1 MKILHGFHLFKRLF
15 ERTTMNKVFAS
26 PEQAVA
32 DIRDGATIAIAGF
45 SVAHRFATSLILAL
59 REKGTKELCLVCNSL
74 GDPGAT
80 RGQILAENKQVKKLI
95 AAFSVRPGTPTA
107 SEEQIAAGEMAVELV
122 PQGILVER
130 CRAGGAGIAAFYSPT
145 SVGTALT
152 EGREIRDFDGKPH
165 VLEHAIRVDY
175 AFLRGY
181 RADRLGNVQFR
192 GGSQNF
198 NPSFAKA
205 ARVAIVEVDEI
216 VEPGGIPPE
225 LVDLPGIFVSRVVKT
240 TQEFD
245 LWRRP
250 ERRPS
255 DQPRL
260 YNGKPGL
267 TRAGIA
273 KRAAALVKDGTYV
286 NLGVGIPTMVSNY
299 LVDRDV
305 ILHAE
310 NGVLGYGH
318 MVTEEKEIDPDIYN
332 AAGQFVSLKPGASFF
347 DSVTSFEMARGGR
360 IDTVILGAYEVDQ
373 SGSVANWSTADAK
386 RGGIGGAM
394 DLLSGKGELI
404 IVMEHRDSKGRPKL
418 RRTCTY
424 PLTGKGCVNYVVTDL
439 ALLRRH
445 DGRFILD
452 EVAPGFTPR
461 EVLELTEMKIAA
473 GPDVR
478 TME

>member
-1 MKILHGFHLFKRLF
+1 
-15 ERTTMNKVFAS
+15 MNKVFAS
-26 PEQAVA
+26 PAQAIA
-32 DIRDGATIAIAGF
+32 DISDGATIAIAGF
-45 SVAHRFATSLILAL
+45 SVGHRFATSLILAL

-107 SEEQIAAGEMAVELV
+107 SEEQIISGEMAVELV

-130 CRAGGAGIAAFYSPT
+130 CRAGGAGIPAFYSPT
-145 SVGTALT
+145 SVGTALA
-152 EGREIRDFDGKPH
+152 EGREIREFDGKPH
-165 VLEHAIRVDY
+165 VLEQAIHVDY

-225 LVDLPGIFVSRVVKT
+225 LINLPGIFVSRVVKT
-240 TQEFD
+240 TEKFD

-255 DQPRL
+255 DKPRL

-273 KRAAALVKDGTYV
+273 KNAARLVKDGTYV

-310 NGVLGYGH
+310 NGVLGYGR
-318 MVTEEKEIDPDIYN
+318 MLSEEHEIDPDIYN

-373 SGSVANWSTADAK
+373 TGSVANWSTADAK

-394 DLLSGKGELI
+394 DLLSGKGDLI
-404 IVMEHRDSKGRPKL
+404 IVMEHSDSKGRAKL
-418 RRTCTY
+418 RKKCTY
-424 PLTGKGCVNYVVTDL
+424 PLTGKNCVSYVVTDL
-439 ALLRRH
+439 ALLRWH
-445 DGRFILD
+445 DGRFVLD

-461 EVLELTEMKIAA
+461 EVQELTEMEVTIGA
-473 GPDVR
+473 DVR
-478 TME
+478 TMV

>member
-1 MKILHGFHLFKRLF
+1 
-15 ERTTMNKVFAS
+15 MNKIFAS

-45 SVAHRFATSLILAL
+45 SVGHRFATSLILAL
-59 REKGTKELCLVCNSL
+59 REKGAKELCLVCNSL
-74 GDPGAT
+74 GDPGAL
-80 RGQILAENKQVKKLI
+80 RGQILAENRQVRKLI

-107 SEEQIAAGEMAVELV
+107 SEEQIVAGEMAVELV

-130 CRAGGAGIAAFYSPT
+130 CRAGGAGIPAFYSPT

-165 VLEHAIRVDY
+165 VLELAIRVDY

-205 ARVAIVEVDEI
+205 ARIAIVEVDEI

-225 LVDLPGIFVSRVVKT
+225 LVNLPGIFVSRVVKT
-240 TQEFD
+240 TQKFD

-332 AAGQFVSLKPGASFF
+332 AAGQFVSLKPGSSFF

-394 DLLSGKGELI
+394 DLLSGSGELI
-404 IVMEHRDSKGRPKL
+404 IVMEHSDSKGRPKL
-418 RRTCTY
+418 RRKCTY
-424 PLTGKGCVNYVVTDL
+424 PLTGKGGVSYVVTDL
-439 ALLRRH
+439 ALLRWH
-445 DGRFILD
+445 EGRFVLD

-461 EVLELTEMKIAA
+461 EVLELAEMEIAVR
-473 GPDVR
+473 PDVR

>member
-1 MKILHGFHLFKRLF
+1 MD
-15 ERTTMNKVFAS
+15 KVFAS
-26 PEQAVA
+26 PEQAIA
-32 DIRDGATIAIAGF
+32 DIPDGATIAIAGF
-45 SVAHRFATSLILAL
+45 SVGHRFATSLILAL
-59 REKGTKELCLVCNSL
+59 RDKGTKELCLVCNSL

-107 SEEQIAAGEMAVELV
+107 SEEQIVSGEMAVELV

-130 CRAGGAGIAAFYSPT
+130 CRAGGAGIPAFYSPT
-145 SVGTALT
+145 SVGTALV
-152 EGREIRDFDGKPH
+152 EGKEIREFDGKPH
-165 VLEHAIRVDY
+165 VLEHAIHVDY

-225 LVDLPGIFVSRVVKT
+225 LIDLPGIFVSRVVKT
-240 TQEFD
+240 TQAVD
-245 LWRRP
+245 GKAWRRP

-255 DQPRL
+255 DKPRL
-260 YNGKPGL
+260 YNGKPAL

-273 KRAAALVKDGTYV
+273 KRAAALVKEGTYV

-299 LVDRDV
+299 LQSRDV

-310 NGVLGYGH
+310 NGVLGYGE
-318 MVTEEKEIDPDIYN
+318 MVSGENEIDPDIYN
-332 AAGQFVSLKPGASFF
+332 AAGQFVALKPGASFF

-373 SGSVANWSTADAK
+373 HGNVANWSTSDAK

-404 IVMEHRDSKGRPKL
+404 IVMEHSDSKGRPKL
-418 RRTCTY
+418 RRECTY
-424 PLTGKGCVNYVVTDL
+424 PLTGKGCVSYVVTDL
-439 ALLRRH
+439 ALLH
-445 DGRFILD
+445 WQDGRFVLK

-461 EVLELTEMKIAA
+461 EVMDLTEMEIAA
-473 GPDVR
+473 GPDIQ
-478 TME
+478 TMD

>member
-1 MKILHGFHLFKRLF
+1 MD
-15 ERTTMNKVFAS
+15 KVFAS
-26 PEQAVA
+26 PEQAIA
-32 DIRDGATIAIAGF
+32 DIPDGATIAIAGF
-45 SVAHRFATSLILAL
+45 SVGHRFATSLILAL
-59 REKGTKELCLVCNSL
+59 RDKGTKELCLVCNSL

-107 SEEQIAAGEMAVELV
+107 SEEQIVSGEMAVELV

-130 CRAGGAGIAAFYSPT
+130 CRAGGAGIPAFYSPT

-152 EGREIRDFDGKPH
+152 EGKEIREFDGKPH
-165 VLEHAIRVDY
+165 VLEHAIHVDY

-225 LVDLPGIFVSRVVKT
+225 LIDLPGIFVSRVVKT
-240 TQEFD
+240 TQAVD
-245 LWRRP
+245 GKAWRRP

-255 DQPRL
+255 DKPRL
-260 YNGKPGL
+260 YNGKPAL

-273 KRAAALVKDGTYV
+273 KRAAALVKEGTYV

-299 LVDRDV
+299 LQNRDV

-310 NGVLGYGH
+310 NGVLGYGE
-318 MVTEEKEIDPDIYN
+318 MVSGENEIDPDIYN
-332 AAGQFVSLKPGASFF
+332 AAGQFVALKPGASFF

-373 SGSVANWSTADAK
+373 HGSVANWSTSDAK

-404 IVMEHRDSKGRPKL
+404 IVMEHSDSKGRPKL
-418 RRTCTY
+418 RRECTY
-424 PLTGKGCVNYVVTDL
+424 PLTGKGCVSYVVTDL
-439 ALLRRH
+439 ALLH
-445 DGRFILD
+445 WQDGRFVLK

-461 EVLELTEMKIAA
+461 EVMDLTEMEIAA
-473 GPDVR
+473 GPDIQ
-478 TME
+478 TMD

>member
-1 MKILHGFHLFKRLF
+1 
-15 ERTTMNKVFAS
+15 MNKVFAS
-26 PEQAVA
+26 PAQAIA
-32 DIRDGATIAIAGF
+32 DIGDGATIAIAGF
-45 SVAHRFATSLILAL
+45 SVGHRFATSLILAL

-107 SEEQIAAGEMAVELV
+107 SEDQIVSGEMAVELV

-130 CRAGGAGIAAFYSPT
+130 CRAGGAGIPAFYSPT
-145 SVGTALT
+145 SVGTALA
-152 EGREIRDFDGKPH
+152 EGREIREFDGKPH
-165 VLEHAIRVDY
+165 VLERAIHVDY

-181 RADRLGNVQFR
+181 RADLLGNVQFR

-216 VEPGGIPPE
+216 VEPGVIPPE
-225 LVDLPGIFVSRVVKT
+225 LINLPGIFVSRVVKT
-240 TQEFD
+240 TEKFD

-255 DQPRL
+255 DKPRL

-273 KRAAALVKDGTYV
+273 KNAARLVRDGTYV

-299 LVDRDV
+299 LVERDV

-310 NGVLGYGH
+310 NGVLGYGR
-318 MVTEEKEIDPDIYN
+318 MLSEEHEVDPDIYN
-332 AAGQFVSLKPGASFF
+332 AAGQFVALKPGASFF

-373 SGSVANWSTADAK
+373 TGSVANWSTADAK

-394 DLLSGKGELI
+394 DLLSGKGDLI
-404 IVMEHRDSKGRPKL
+404 IVMEHSDSKGRPKL
-418 RRTCTY
+418 RKKCTY
-424 PLTGKGCVNYVVTDL
+424 PLTGKGCVSYVLTDL
-439 ALLRRH
+439 ALLRWH
-445 DGRFILD
+445 DGRFVLD

-461 EVLELTEMKIAA
+461 EVVELTEMEIAV
-473 GPDVR
+473 GPAVR
-478 TME
+478 AME

>member
-1 MKILHGFHLFKRLF
+1 V
-15 ERTTMNKVFAS
+15 NKVFDS
-26 PEQAVA
+26 PESAIA
-32 DIRDGATIAIAGF
+32 DIPDGATIAIAGF
-45 SVAHRFATSLILAL
+45 SVGHRFATSLILAL
-59 REKGTKELCLVCNSL
+59 RGKGTKELTLVCNSL

-80 RGQILAENKQVKKLI
+80 RGQILAENRQVKKLV

-107 SEEQIAAGEMAVELV
+107 SEDQIAAGEMEVELV

-130 CRAGGAGIAAFYSPT
+130 CRAGGAGIPAFYSPT
-145 SVGTALT
+145 AVGTELA
-152 EGREIRDFDGKPH
+152 EGREIREFGGKPH

-175 AFLRGY
+175 AFLRGH

-205 ARVAIVEVDEI
+205 ARVAVVEVDEI
-216 VEPGGIPPE
+216 VEPGAIPPD

-240 TQEFD
+240 TQQFD

-255 DQPRL
+255 DKPRL

-299 LVDRDV
+299 LVERDV

-310 NGVLGYGH
+310 NGVLGYGR
-318 MVTEEKEIDPDIYN
+318 MVKDEAEIDPDIYN
-332 AAGQFVSLKPGASFF
+332 AAGQFVALKPGASFF
-347 DSVTSFEMARGGR
+347 DSVTSFEMARGGW

-373 SGSVANWSTADAK
+373 TASVANWSTADAK

-394 DLLSGKGELI
+394 DLLSGKGDLI
-404 IVMEHRDSKGRPKL
+404 IVMEHTDSKGRPKL
-418 RRTCTY
+418 RKKCTY
-424 PLTGKGCVNYVVTDL
+424 PLTGKGCVTAVVTDL
-439 ALLRRH
+439 ALLRW
-445 DGRFILD
+445 DGKRFVLD
-452 EVAPGFTPR
+452 EVAPGFTAD
-461 EVLELTEMKIAA
+461 EVAGLTEMEVAIA
-473 GPDVR
+473 PNVR
-478 TME
+478 PMSGDRG

>member
-1 MKILHGFHLFKRLF
+1 
-15 ERTTMNKVFAS
+15 
-26 PEQAVA
+26 
-32 DIRDGATIAIAGF
+32 
-45 SVAHRFATSLILAL
+45 
-59 REKGTKELCLVCNSL
+59 GTRNLCIVCNSL
-74 GDPGAT
+74 GDPGAE
-80 RGQILAENKQVKKLI
+80 RGQILAENKQIKKLI
-95 AAFSVRPGTPTA
+95 AAFSVRPGTPTS
-107 SEEQIAAGEMAVELV
+107 SEDQIAAGEMEVELV

-130 CRAGGAGIAAFYSPT
+130 CRAGGAGIPAFYSPT
-145 SVGTALT
+145 SVGTDIANGKET
-152 EGREIRDFDGKPH
+152 REFDGKTH
-165 VLEHAIRVDY
+165 VLEHAIHLDY

-216 VEPGGIPPE
+216 VEPGVIPPE
-225 LVDLPGIFVSRVVKT
+225 LIDLPGIFVSRIVKT
-240 TQEFD
+240 TQVVD
-245 LWRRP
+245 GKAWRRP

-260 YNGKPGL
+260 YNGKPAL

-299 LVDRDV
+299 LQNRDV

-310 NGVLGYGH
+310 NGVLGYGE
-318 MVTEEKEIDPDIYN
+318 MVTGDDVDPDVYN

-347 DSVTSFEMARGGR
+347 DSVTSFEMARGGH

-373 SGSVANWSTADAK
+373 TASVANWSTADAK

-394 DLLSGKGELI
+394 DLLSGKGDLI
-404 IVMEHRDSKGRPKL
+404 IVMEHCDSKGRPKVK
-418 RRTCTY
+418 RACAY

-439 ALLRRH
+439 ALLH
-445 DGRFILD
+445 WQDGKFVLE
-452 EVAPGFTPR
+452 EVAPGFTAE
-461 EVLELTEMKIAA
+461 EVMKLGEMEMTPAA
-473 GPDVR
+473 NVKN
-478 TME
+478 ME

>member
-1 MKILHGFHLFKRLF
+1 
-15 ERTTMNKVFAS
+15 MNKVFAS
-26 PEQAVA
+26 PAQAIA
-32 DIRDGATIAIAGF
+32 DIKDGATIAIAGF
-45 SVAHRFATSLILAL
+45 SVGHRFATSLILAL

-107 SEEQIAAGEMAVELV
+107 SEDQIVSGEMAVELV

-130 CRAGGAGIAAFYSPT
+130 CRAGGAGIPAFYSPT
-145 SVGTALT
+145 SVGTALA
-152 EGREIRDFDGKPH
+152 EGREIREFDGKPH
-165 VLEHAIRVDY
+165 VLERAIHVDY

-181 RADRLGNVQFR
+181 RADLLGNVQFR

-216 VEPGGIPPE
+216 VEPGVIPPE
-225 LVDLPGIFVSRVVKT
+225 LINLPGIFVSRVVKT
-240 TQEFD
+240 TEKFD

-255 DQPRL
+255 DKPRL

-273 KRAAALVKDGTYV
+273 KNAARLVRDGTYV

-299 LVDRDV
+299 LVERDV

-310 NGVLGYGH
+310 NGVLGYGR
-318 MVTEEKEIDPDIYN
+318 MLSEEHEVDPDIYN
-332 AAGQFVSLKPGASFF
+332 AAGQFVALKPGASFF

-373 SGSVANWSTADAK
+373 TGSVANWSTADAK

-394 DLLSGKGELI
+394 DLLSGKGDLI
-404 IVMEHRDSKGRPKL
+404 IVMEHSDSKGRPKL
-418 RRTCTY
+418 RKKCTY
-424 PLTGKGCVNYVVTDL
+424 PLTGKGCVSYVVTDL
-439 ALLRRH
+439 ALLRWH
-445 DGRFILD
+445 DGRFVLD
-452 EVAPGFTPR
+452 EAAPGFTPR
-461 EVLELTEMKIAA
+461 EVVELTEMEIAV
-473 GPDVR
+473 GPAVR
-478 TME
+478 AME

>member
-1 MKILHGFHLFKRLF
+1 
-15 ERTTMNKVFAS
+15 MNKVVAS
-26 PEQAVA
+26 PEQALA
-32 DIRDGATIAIAGF
+32 DIKDGATVAIAGF
-45 SVAHRFATSLILAL
+45 SVGHRFANSLILAL
-59 REKGTKELCLVCNSL
+59 REKGTKQLTLVCNSL

-107 SEEQIAAGEMAVELV
+107 SEEQIAKGEMEVELV

-145 SVGTALT
+145 SVGTDLVK
-152 EGREIRDFDGKPH
+152 GRELREFGGRTY
-165 VLEHAIRVDY
+165 VLESAIHVDY
-175 AFLRGY
+175 ALLRGH
-181 RADRLGNVQFR
+181 RADTLGNVQFR

-198 NPSFAKA
+198 NPAFAKA

-216 VEPGGIPPE
+216 VEPGAIPPE
-225 LVDLPGIFVSRVVKT
+225 LIDLPGIFVSRIVKT
-240 TQEFD
+240 TQKFD
-245 LWRRP
+245 LWKRP

-255 DQPRL
+255 DKPRL
-260 YNGKPGL
+260 YGEKPGL

-273 KRAAALVKDGTYV
+273 KNAAQLVKDGTYV

-299 LVDRDV
+299 LVKRDV

-310 NGVLGYGH
+310 NGVLGYGQ
-318 MVTEEKEIDPDIYN
+318 MVSEENEIDPDIYN
-332 AAGQFVSLKPGASFF
+332 AAGQFVALKPGASFF

-373 SGSVANWSTADAK
+373 TGSVANWSTADAK

-394 DLLSGKGELI
+394 DLLSGKGDLI
-404 IVMEHRDSKGRPKL
+404 IVMEHTDSKGRPKL
-418 RRTCTY
+418 RKKCTY
-424 PLTGKGCVNYVVTDL
+424 PLTGQGCVTWVVTDL
-439 ALLRRH
+439 AALRW
-445 DGRFILD
+445 DGKRFVI
-452 EVAPGFTPR
+452 EAVAPGFTPQ
-461 EVLELTEMKIAA
+461 EIVAMTEMEVAV
-473 GPDVR
+473 GQNVR

>member
-1 MKILHGFHLFKRLF
+1 MD
-15 ERTTMNKVFAS
+15 KVFAS
-26 PEQAVA
+26 PEQSIA
-32 DIRDGATIAIAGF
+32 DIPDGATIAIAGF
-45 SVAHRFATSLILAL
+45 SVGHRFATSLILAL
-59 REKGTKELCLVCNSL
+59 RDKGTKELILVCNSL

-107 SEEQIAAGEMAVELV
+107 SEDQIAAGEMAVELV

-130 CRAGGAGIAAFYSPT
+130 CRAGGAGIPAFYSPT

-165 VLEHAIRVDY
+165 VLEYAIHVDY

-225 LVDLPGIFVSRVVKT
+225 LIDLPGIFVARVVKT
-240 TQEFD
+240 TQAVD
-245 LWRRP
+245 GKAWRRP

-267 TRAGIA
+267 TRTGIA

-299 LVDRDV
+299 LQSRDV

-310 NGVLGYGH
+310 NGVLGYGE
-318 MVTEEKEIDPDIYN
+318 MVTSENEIDPDIYN

-360 IDTVILGAYEVDQ
+360 IDTVILGAYEVDRH
-373 SGSVANWSTADAK
+373 GSVANWSTSDAK

-404 IVMEHRDSKGRPKL
+404 IVMEHSDSKGRPKL
-418 RRTCTY
+418 RQECTY
-424 PLTGKGCVNYVVTDL
+424 PLTGKACVSYVVTDL
-439 ALLRRH
+439 ALLH
-445 DGRFILD
+445 WQDGRFVLQ
-452 EVAPGFTPR
+452 EVAPGFTAR
-461 EVLELTEMKIAA
+461 EVMDLTEMEVFA
-473 GPDVR
+473 GPDVGV
-478 TME
+478 MD

>member
-1 MKILHGFHLFKRLF
+1 
-15 ERTTMNKVFAS
+15 MNKVFAS
-26 PEQAVA
+26 PAQAIA

-45 SVAHRFATSLILAL
+45 SVGHRFATSLILAL

-107 SEEQIAAGEMAVELV
+107 SEEQIVAGELEVELV

-130 CRAGGAGIAAFYSPT
+130 CRAGGAGIPAFYSPT
-145 SVGTALT
+145 SVGTALA
-152 EGREIRDFDGKPH
+152 EGREIREFDGKPH
-165 VLEHAIRVDY
+165 VLEQAIHVDY

-205 ARVAIVEVDEI
+205 SRVAIVEVDEI
-216 VEPGGIPPE
+216 VEPGAIPPE
-225 LVDLPGIFVSRVVKT
+225 LINLPGIFVSRVVKT
-240 TQEFD
+240 TEKFD

-255 DQPRL
+255 DKPRL

-273 KRAAALVKDGTYV
+273 KNAARLVRDGTYV

-310 NGVLGYGH
+310 NGVLGYGR
-318 MVTEEKEIDPDIYN
+318 MLSEEHEIDPDIYN

-373 SGSVANWSTADAK
+373 TGSVANWSTADAK

-394 DLLSGKGELI
+394 DLLSGKGDLI
-404 IVMEHRDSKGRPKL
+404 IVMEHSDSKGRPKL
-418 RRTCTY
+418 RKKCTY
-424 PLTGKGCVNYVVTDL
+424 PLTGKGCVSYVVTDL
-439 ALLRRH
+439 ALLRWH
-445 DGRFILD
+445 DGRFVLD

-461 EVLELTEMKIAA
+461 EVVELTEMEIAV
-473 GPDVR
+473 GPAVR
-478 TME
+478 AME

>member
-1 MKILHGFHLFKRLF
+1 
-15 ERTTMNKVFAS
+15 MNKVFAS
-26 PEQAVA
+26 PEQAIA
-32 DIRDGATIAIAGF
+32 DIPDGATVAIAGF
-45 SVAHRFATSLILAL
+45 SVAHRFAASLIVAL
-59 REKGTKELCLVCNSL
+59 RDRGTKGLTLVCNSL

-80 RGQILAENKQVKKLI
+80 RGQILAESKQVKKLI

-107 SEEQIAAGEMAVELV
+107 SEAQIAAGEMEVELV

-130 CRAGGAGIAAFYSPT
+130 CRAGGAGIPAFYSPT
-145 SVGTALT
+145 SVGTDLVK
-152 EGREIRDFDGKPH
+152 GREIREFDGKPH

-216 VEPGGIPPE
+216 VEPGAIPPE
-225 LVDLPGIFVSRVVKT
+225 LVDLPGIFISRVVKT
-240 TQEFD
+240 TQKFD

-250 ERRPS
+250 ERRPA
-255 DQPRL
+255 DKPRL

-267 TRAGIA
+267 SRAGIA
-273 KRAAALVKDGTYV
+273 KNAARLVRDGSYV

-318 MVTEEKEIDPDIYN
+318 MLTDEQEIDPDIYN
-332 AAGQFVSLKPGASFF
+332 AAGQYVALKPGSSFF

-360 IDTVILGAYEVDQ
+360 IDTVILGAYEVDETA
-373 SGSVANWSTADAK
+373 SVANWSTADAK

-394 DLLSGKGELI
+394 DLLSGKGDLV
-404 IVMEHRDSKGRPKL
+404 IVMEHTDSKGRPKL
-418 RRTCTY
+418 RKKCTY
-424 PLTGKGCVNYVVTDL
+424 PLTGKGCVTYVVTDL
-439 ALLRRH
+439 ALLRW
-445 DGRFILD
+445 DGKRFVLD
-452 EVAPGFTPR
+452 EVASGFTPQ
-461 EVLELTEMKIAA
+461 EVIALTEMELIAA
-473 GPDVR
+473 PHVG
-478 TME
+478 TMQQ

>member
-1 MKILHGFHLFKRLF
+1 MIRFRG
-15 ERTTMNKVFAS
+15 TAMNKIFAS
-26 PEQAVA
+26 PEQAIA
-32 DIRDGATIAIAGF
+32 DIPDGATIAIAGF
-45 SVAHRFATSLILAL
+45 SVGHRFATSLIIAL
-59 REKGTKELCLVCNSL
+59 RDQGTKELCIVCNSL

-107 SEEQIAAGEMAVELV
+107 SEAQIAAGEMEVELV

-130 CRAGGAGIAAFYSPT
+130 CRAGGAGIPAFYSPT
-145 SVGTALT
+145 SVGTELVK
-152 EGREIRDFDGKPH
+152 GREIRDFDGKPH
-165 VLEHAIRVDY
+165 VLERAIRVDY

-205 ARVAIVEVDEI
+205 AHVAIVEVDEI
-216 VEPGGIPPE
+216 VEPGAIPPN
-225 LVDLPGIFVSRVVKT
+225 LVDLPGIFISRVVKT
-240 TQEFD
+240 TQKFE

-250 ERRPS
+250 ERRPA
-255 DQPRL
+255 DKPRL

-273 KRAAALVKDGTYV
+273 KNAARLVKDGSYV

-299 LVDRDV
+299 LLDRDV

-318 MVTEEKEIDPDIYN
+318 MVTEENEIDPDIYN

-360 IDTVILGAYEVDQ
+360 VDTVILGAYEVDQ
-373 SGSVANWSTADAK
+373 TASVANWSTADAK

-394 DLLSGKGELI
+394 DLLSGRGDLV
-404 IVMEHRDSKGRPKL
+404 IVMEHSDSKGRPKL
-418 RRTCTY
+418 RKRCTY
-424 PLTGKGCVNYVVTDL
+424 PLTGTGCVTYVVTDL
-439 ALLRRH
+439 ALLRW
-445 DGRFILD
+445 DGKRFMLD
-452 EVAPGFTPR
+452 EVAPGFTPQ
-461 EVLELTEMKIAA
+461 EVIALTEMKITAA
-473 GPDVR
+473 PDVR
-478 TME
+478 AME

>member
-1 MKILHGFHLFKRLF
+1 LD
-15 ERTTMNKVFAS
+15 KVIAS
-26 PEQAVA
+26 PAQAIA
-32 DIRDGATIAIAGF
+32 DIQDGASIAIAGF

-59 REKGTKELCLVCNSL
+59 REKGTRELTLVCNSL

-80 RGQILAENKQVKKLI
+80 RGQILAENNQVKRLI

-107 SEEQIAAGEMAVELV
+107 SEAQIAAGEMEIELV

-130 CRAGGAGIAAFYSPT
+130 CRAGGAGIPAFYSPT
-145 SVGTALT
+145 SVGTDLVH
-152 EGREIRDFDGKPH
+152 GREIREFDGKPH
-165 VLEHAIRVDY
+165 VLERAIRVDY
-175 AFLRGY
+175 AFLRGH

-198 NPSFAKA
+198 NPAFAKA

-240 TQEFD
+240 TQKFD

-273 KRAAALVKDGTYV
+273 KNAARLVKDGSYV

-318 MVTEEKEIDPDIYN
+318 MMREGDDVDPDIYN
-332 AAGQFVSLKPGASFF
+332 AAGQYVALKPGASFF

-373 SGSVANWSTADAK
+373 TASVANWSTADAK

-394 DLLSGKGELI
+394 DLLSGKGDLV
-404 IVMEHRDSKGRPKL
+404 IVMEHTDSKGRPKL
-418 RRTCTY
+418 RKRCTY
-424 PLTGKGCVNYVVTDL
+424 PLTGKGCVTFVVTDL
-439 ALLRRH
+439 ALLRW
-445 DGRFILD
+445 DGRRFVLD
-452 EVAPGFTPR
+452 EVAPGFTPQ
-461 EVLELTEMKIAA
+461 EVAALTEMEIAVA
-473 GPDVR
+473 PDVR
-478 TME
+478 TMK

>member
-1 MKILHGFHLFKRLF
+1 
-15 ERTTMNKVFAS
+15 MNKVFTS
-26 PEQAVA
+26 PVQAVA

-45 SVAHRFATSLILAL
+45 SVGHRFATSLILAL
-59 REKGTKELCLVCNSL
+59 REKGTKDLCLVCNSL

-107 SEEQIAAGEMAVELV
+107 SEDQIVAGKMAVELV

-130 CRAGGAGIAAFYSPT
+130 CRAGGAGIPAFYSPT
-145 SVGTALT
+145 SVGTALA
-152 EGREIRDFDGKPH
+152 EGREIRDFGGKPH
-165 VLEHAIRVDY
+165 VLEQAIRVDY

-216 VEPGGIPPE
+216 VEPGAIPPE
-225 LVDLPGIFVSRVVKT
+225 LVNLPGIFVSRVVKT
-240 TQEFD
+240 TQKFD

-255 DQPRL
+255 DKPRL

-299 LVDRDV
+299 LVERDV

-310 NGVLGYGH
+310 NGVLGYGK
-318 MVTEEKEIDPDIYN
+318 MVTGENEIDPDIYN

-373 SGSVANWSTADAK
+373 TGSVANWSTADAK

-394 DLLSGKGELI
+394 DLLSGSGELI
-404 IVMEHRDSKGRPKL
+404 IVMEHSDSKGRPKL

-424 PLTGKGCVNYVVTDL
+424 PLTGTGCVNYVVTDL
-439 ALLRRH
+439 ALLRWH
-445 DGRFILD
+445 DGRFVLD

-461 EVLELTEMKIAA
+461 EVLELAEMEIAA

>member
-1 MKILHGFHLFKRLF
+1 
-15 ERTTMNKVFAS
+15 MNKVFAS
-26 PEQAVA
+26 PEQAIA
-32 DIRDGATIAIAGF
+32 DIPDGATVAIAGF
-45 SVAHRFATSLILAL
+45 SVAHRFAASLIVAL
-59 REKGTKELCLVCNSL
+59 RDRGTKGLTLVCNSL

-80 RGQILAENKQVKKLI
+80 RGQILAESKQVKKLI

-107 SEEQIAAGEMAVELV
+107 SEAQIAAGEMEVELV

-130 CRAGGAGIAAFYSPT
+130 CRAGGAGIPAFYSPT
-145 SVGTALT
+145 SVGTDLVK
-152 EGREIRDFDGKPH
+152 GREIREFDGKPH

-216 VEPGGIPPE
+216 VEPGAIPPE
-225 LVDLPGIFVSRVVKT
+225 LVDLPGIFISRVVKT
-240 TQEFD
+240 TQKFD

-250 ERRPS
+250 ERRPA
-255 DQPRL
+255 DKPRL

-267 TRAGIA
+267 SRAGIA
-273 KRAAALVKDGTYV
+273 KNAARLVRDGSYV

-318 MVTEEKEIDPDIYN
+318 MLTDEQEIDPDIYN
-332 AAGQFVSLKPGASFF
+332 AAGQYVALKPGSSFF

-360 IDTVILGAYEVDQ
+360 IDTVILGAYEVDETA
-373 SGSVANWSTADAK
+373 SVANWSTADAK

-394 DLLSGKGELI
+394 DLLSGKGDLV
-404 IVMEHRDSKGRPKL
+404 IVMEHTDSKGRPKL
-418 RRTCTY
+418 RKKCTY
-424 PLTGKGCVNYVVTDL
+424 PLTGKGCVTYVVTDL
-439 ALLRRH
+439 ALLRW
-445 DGRFILD
+445 DGKRFVLD
-452 EVAPGFTPR
+452 EVAPGFTPQ
-461 EVLELTEMKIAA
+461 EVIALTEMELIAA
-473 GPDVR
+473 AHVGA
-478 TME
+478 MQQ

>member
-1 MKILHGFHLFKRLF
+1 MD
-15 ERTTMNKVFAS
+15 KVVAS
-26 PEQAVA
+26 PEQAIA
-32 DIRDGATIAIAGF
+32 DVSDGATIAIAGF
-45 SVAHRFATSLILAL
+45 SVGHRFANSLIIAL
-59 REKGTKELCLVCNSL
+59 REKGTKNLTLVCNSL

-80 RGQILAENKQVKKLI
+80 RGQILAESKQVKKLV

-107 SEEQIAAGEMAVELV
+107 SEEQITKGEMEVELV

-130 CRAGGAGIAAFYSPT
+130 CRAGGAGIPAFYSPT
-145 SVGTALT
+145 SVGTDLVK
-152 EGREIRDFDGKPH
+152 GREMREFGGKPH
-165 VLEHAIRVDY
+165 VLEYAIHVDF

-198 NPSFAKA
+198 NPAFAKA

-216 VEPGGIPPE
+216 VEPGVIPPE
-225 LVDLPGIFVSRVVKT
+225 LIDLPGIFVSRVVLT
-240 TQEFD
+240 TQKFD
-245 LWRRP
+245 LWKRP

-255 DQPRL
+255 DKARL
-260 YNGKPGL
+260 YGDKPGL

-273 KRAAALVKDGTYV
+273 KNAAKLVKDGTYV

-299 LVDRDV
+299 LVTRDV

-310 NGVLGYGH
+310 NGVLGYGQ
-318 MVTEEKEIDPDIYN
+318 MVSDENEIDPDIYN
-332 AAGQFVSLKPGASFF
+332 AAGQFVALKPGASFF

-373 SGSVANWSTADAK
+373 TASVANWSTADAK

-394 DLLSGKGELI
+394 DLLSGKGDLI
-404 IVMEHRDSKGRPKL
+404 IVMEHTDSKGRPKL
-418 RRTCTY
+418 RKKCTY
-424 PLTGKGCVNYVVTDL
+424 PLTGQGCVTYVVTDL
-439 ALLRRH
+439 ALLRW
-445 DGRFILD
+445 DGKRFVID
-452 EVAPGFTPR
+452 EVAPGFTAQ
-461 EVLELTEMKIAA
+461 EVIALTEMEVTA
-473 GPDVR
+473 GANVR